1 MNIFYSEVDKNLQTE
16 LRARGESFRKRDT
29 DSLNYMLTKIA
40 NVEITAYETTSS
52 KSLRVATLGGNTVR
66 TGRFMPT
73 GPDGYLMSG
82 KKYQQSELE
91 FNETTGEVDLI
102 TKEKE
107 DRSTRIGPYITALDV
122 SIGDHSMG
130 LLNKAS
136 FNATIP
142 NPDRDLDAF
151 EEAWMRPGRYARIEI
166 VHPSTAIASGAATDG
181 LLTKLVIPN
190 RAKLKNLYPD
200 WDILE
205 LEQEIREMRRF
216 VFEGLITAF
225 DFSYS
230 KDGMVEVNINLTGTS
245 NVYTNLSMY
254 INPADPESTNA
265 TATAATVPA
274 TSSREFYGRLYDRFE
289 SLIGQFKKADPAA
302 AKLTKFLIPYIDNSS
317 AKSVVTSV
325 YTTDQFILKGE
336 QFPALV
342 TTQVAVNGVSN
353 VPGPPASSTNDT
365 RYITL
370 GALVQHVNNYV
381 LSKLSG
387 AQIICTDIECFSVY
401 YSLMAS
407 SNPDEILFL
416 PKDPNIL
423 ANPFVAQQPQD
434 HNVYGNLVYYQDVLK
449 QLTDNSVNTNVLKQK
464 GLWKDWPGVYE
475 KSPDD
480 TGKLYPSRIF
490 INLETIEAI
499 VNNLSQ
505 KNSTAFSVN
514 TFIDAL
520 CSKISDASGNAIN
533 LTLVTYPY
541 DTSKLY
547 LTDSKFVR
555 TPADTSKVIAFSVP
569 MFANHPN
576 GTIVED
582 FQFSAKLPDSV
593 KNLSYVLNSN
603 ANVSEED
610 IAPYMN
616 FMYNGKNKDA
626 VNRILAQYNRQHVQ
640 AANELND
647 AKIKFGQSPDVPT
660 IQAELNRA
668 LKKYIQYPTDDIK
681 NANLLTA
688 PIFPFTVDFTIGGI
702 NGFRYGDVLTFD
714 GLPRKYRV
722 NTVFSVISI
731 NHTVSNQGEWK
742 TKITCIQRPSIE

>member
-73 GPDGYLMSG
+73 DPDGYLMSG
-82 KKYQQSELE
+82 KKYQQSELD
-91 FNETTGEVDLI
+91 FNETTGKVDLI

-107 DRSTRIGPYITALDV
+107 DRSTRIGPFITAVDV

-142 NPDRDLDAF
+142 NPDRDLDTF

-166 VHPSTAIASGAATDG
+166 VHPSTAIASGAATNG

-190 RAKLKNLYPD
+190 REKLKNLYPD

-225 DFSYS
+225 DFSYT

-254 INPADPESTNA
+254 INPANPEPSET

-274 TSSREFYGRLYDRFE
+274 TSSREFYGILYDRFE
-289 SLIGQFKKADPAA
+289 ELIGSFKDADPAA
-302 AKLTKFLIPYIDNSS
+302 AKLTKFLIPYVDKNLASPT
-317 AKSVVTSV
+317 A
-325 YTTDQFILKGE
+325 TDHFILKGE

-342 TTQVAVNGVSN
+342 TTQFTVNGVGT
-353 VPGPPASSTNDT
+353 VPAAPASSTNDN

-370 GALVQHVNNYV
+370 GALIQHINSYV

-401 YSLMAS
+401 YPLMAS

-416 PKDPNIL
+416 PKEPNIY
-423 ANPFVAQQPQD
+423 ANPTQPPQD
-434 HNVYGNLVYYQDVLK
+434 HNVYGNLVYYRDVLQ
-449 QLTDNSVNTNVLKQK
+449 QLFENSVNTYELEQK
-464 GLWKDWPGVYE
+464 GLWKEWPGVYE

-490 INLETIEAI
+490 INLETIEVI

-555 TPADTSKVIAFSVP
+555 TPADTSKVVAFSVP

-640 AANELND
+640 AAKELND
-647 AKIKFGQSPDVPT
+647 AKIKFGQSPSVTT